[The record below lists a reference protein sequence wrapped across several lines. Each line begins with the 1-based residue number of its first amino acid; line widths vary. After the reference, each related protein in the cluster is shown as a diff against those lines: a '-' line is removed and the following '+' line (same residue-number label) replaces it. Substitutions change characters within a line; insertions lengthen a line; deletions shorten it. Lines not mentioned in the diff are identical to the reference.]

1 MKNKNIIMNYNLSEQ
16 EISNYNYNQTNY
28 TIENNINN
36 NINELNVSGGSLE
49 KSQENIIEMEQK
61 NIQMLIL
68 QRSIYI
74 MKNRF
79 GKNKKELEI
88 IYDKYKDPNYKQLK
102 CISTNNLYNLLK
114 EIMSINQINLLPYDN
129 YNELITA
136 DLMTELNEEKNNTM
150 LNALVQFT
158 QKNIEKY
165 NNIFYEN
172 KMKKRKII
180 LEKEKEKN
188 KKEEVIVTEEIK
200 IIHMNKR
207 GKIIDDFQK
216 MIENNKKIETD
227 GIIFSINEDD
237 MLILTNKK
245 LLYYDVIPLII
256 ADFLQEY
263 MKNNINI
270 GIVLMNN
277 EFSNDNDELNEN
289 IKILYDTEIIKLY
302 NNLNKIDPKEEKNEK
317 LKNLLFESNSVE
329 NQIRIYNELIVD
341 NSNKGL
347 QVSYLMEMVRK
358 LKEKRIIIQKRI
370 TEINKKKYILGNNEN
385 DQYFN
390 TIAKNNSIDNFY
402 GQSKFNNSKNNSKL
416 NLKLNS
422 KKLTKKE
429 ARENN
434 LLEIFYFYC
443 KQHTFLGLTP
453 TIDQVLKKEK
463 NMNLSEFAKFC
474 IEFKILVKHFKINEI
489 FKKYT
494 KSATYMSFEEFME
507 SLKKMSILVNEEKKQ
522 YIKERINI
530 NELKLKEMIEKEEKK
545 RKRRS
550 KKKIKK
556 KEEENKKEE
565 EENKKEEEENK
576 KEEDNK
582 KEEENKKEE
591 GKNEKKEE
599 ENKVNEEK
607 GENNMSDKDIKNKE
621 SNINFQSKITEV
633 QIINNKEKILIQNSK
648 EELERT
654 IVKLK
659 NDYMKLENKSPNQ
672 LEEELYIYLEIDN
685 PSLYRKK
692 MVGYVQPFL
701 SRGKDTRNPLKNVKN
716 PIKFDKKNIRQM
728 YDLLMQRQED
738 LKKEKELKKM
748 KEKDILYEKRKQNFN
763 QQIKKL
769 EKNYDERIKKDN
781 YKQIKKSEEDY
792 LKGKNNKLTWK
803 LIQNCDYDT
812 FLISENKKN
821 KNSIQSDLDD
831 IFTNQNNQ
839 LFEKDDEDFINKVY
853 SNDRK
858 KLKNS
863 YNYSKFSSNQNIIN
877 SMKNSHLSIDSNK
890 KYKLKY

>member
-1 MKNKNIIMNYNLSEQ
+1 MNYNLSEQ
-16 EISNYNYNQTNY
+16 EISNYNNYNNTNY

-36 NINELNVSGGSLE
+36 NINELNVSGASLE

-79 GKNKKELEI
+79 EKNRKDLEL
-88 IYDKYKDPNYKQLK
+88 IYDKYKDPNYRQLK
-102 CISTNNLYNLLK
+102 CISIINLYNLLK
-114 EIMSINQINLLPYDN
+114 EVMNINQINLLPYDN

-172 KMKKRKII
+172 KMRKKKLI
-180 LEKEKEKN
+180 LEKEKGKN
-188 KKEEVIVTEEIK
+188 KKEEIIVTEEIK
-200 IIHMNKR
+200 IVHFNKR
-207 GKIIDDFQK
+207 GKIIHDFQK

-277 EFSNDNDELNEN
+277 ELSNENDDLNEN
-289 IKILYDTEIIKLY
+289 IKILYDKEIIKLY

-317 LKNLLFESNSVE
+317 LKNLLFESNNIE

-358 LKEKRIIIQKRI
+358 LKEKKIIIQKRI
-370 TEINKKKYILGNNEN
+370 TEINKRKYILGNNDNE
-385 DQYFN
+385 QYFN
-390 TIAKNNSIDNFY
+390 TLKVKNNSIDNFY
-402 GQSKFNNSKNNSKL
+402 GQSKLNSRNNSKV

-422 KKLTKKE
+422 KKINKKE
-429 ARENN
+429 TRENN

-443 KQHTFLGLTP
+443 KQHSFLGLTP

-474 IEFKILVKHFKINEI
+474 IEFKILVKNFKINEI

-530 NELKLKEMIEKEEKK
+530 NELKLKELIEKEEKK
-545 RKRRS
+545 
-550 KKKIKK
+550 KKKRNKK
-556 KEEENKKEE
+556 KNKKDNKEEENKE
-565 EENKKEEEENK
+565 EENKEGEINKNKEEENKNKEDNNK
-576 KEEDNK
+576 KEEDNNN
-582 KEEENKKEE
+582 KEKSEDNKANEENGENKE
-591 GKNEKKEE
+591 GKNI
-599 ENKVNEEK
+599 
-607 GENNMSDKDIKNKE
+607 SDKGNENKE
-621 SNINFQSKITEV
+621 SNIHIQSKISEI
-633 QIINNKEKILIQNSK
+633 QIINKEKLLMQNNK
-648 EELERT
+648 EELEKT

-659 NDYMKLENKSPNQ
+659 NDYMKLENKSLSE

-748 KEKDILYEKRKQNFN
+748 KEKDILYEKRKKNFN

-769 EKNYDERIKKDN
+769 EKNYDDRIKKDN

-821 KNSIQSDLDD
+821 KNSIQSNLDD
-831 IFTNQNNQ
+831 IFTNQSNQ

-853 SNDRK
+853 SNDKNK

-863 YNYSKFSSNQNIIN
+863 YNYSKFSSNQNIN
-877 SMKNSHLSIDSNK
+877 SMKNSHLSIESNK